1 MKQEISKFPSFNHSG
16 KEHIIN
22 TFTSKECDKPAENKD
37 VTSNLF
43 MEAKLKNVS
52 RKCFETEANGFKVI
66 LDFPKQNNCEMEET
80 QLKEVKQIML
90 DVYTVKDGLLT
101 PDLEDVMGMLK
112 LAMQYGMAEKTV

>member
-22 TFTSKECDKPAENKD
+22 TFTSKECDKFG
-37 VTSNLF
+37 V
-43 MEAKLKNVS
+43 
-52 RKCFETEANGFKVI
+52 
-66 LDFPKQNNCEMEET
+66 
-80 QLKEVKQIML
+80 

-101 PDLEDVMGMLK
+101 PDLGDVMGMLK